1 MRCRH
6 ALSFEMYPPEYPSV
20 RGMTLKPAHAAEPS
34 PSLSLSL
41 SPTPLT
47 HLNPLCPRMVD
58 PILGRTLLRRC
69 IAFFRRSANQREPW
83 STTPFPFSLGRFTQ
97 TSCLPRCAHTV
108 GVGRIPILLLHPR
121 HSYLSTSSL
130 LPILRPPRR
139 PTPLCIDPLPQLP
152 PLTTP
157 RPFLHRSATND
168 PPSTSYAPTVV
179 AAPPFYFPACS
190 LPPLNQSQRDYKTL
204 DLVSRLARAAL
215 QRRARKSSILDF
227 SNASSQLDWIS
238 RCIPSSYVLFPPFE
252 DHHHTFDP
260 PRPLLSPV

>member
-58 PILGRTLLRRC
+58 PILGRTLLCRC

-97 TSCLPRCAHTV
+97 TSCFAQVRTHGRCRSDSNPPFTSSTLLPLY
-108 GVGRIPILLLHPR
+108 LLSRPH
-121 HSYLSTSSL
+121 LSTSSSSHAAVY
-130 LPILRPPRR
+130 RSPP
-139 PTPLCIDPLPQLP
+139 PTPLSHHVPSCTDRLQTTRRR
-152 PLTTP
+152 PLTRP
-157 RPFLHRSATND
+157 RS
-168 PPSTSYAPTVV
+168 
-179 AAPPFYFPACS
+179 S
-190 LPPLNQSQRDYKTL
+190 LPPL
-204 DLVSRLARAAL
+204 
-215 QRRARKSSILDF
+215 
-227 SNASSQLDWIS
+227 
-238 RCIPSSYVLFPPFE
+238 LFPSVLSA
-252 DHHHTFDP
+252 
-260 PRPLLSPV
+260 PLESVTTRL